1 MFRFSRGWRIL
12 VAVFGLWAAFITF
25 DPPMV
30 ARRLQRRNR
39 MFRVTA
45 RPLHGTLVAKSLQ
58 IDNAILIS
66 GFFFEFQ
73 RLGNVCLSS
82 L

>member
-1 MFRFSRGWRIL
+1 MI
-12 VAVFGLWAAFITF
+12 
-25 DPPMV
+25 

-58 IDNAILIS
+58 IDNEILIS
-66 GFFFEFQ
+66 GFVFWVSTSRE
-73 RLGNVCLSS
+73 RLFKLAV
-82 L
+82 